1 MFNGLAG
8 SRVLGGGRGCAFF
21 KQSDYLIDFG
31 GEEIQRG
38 KDTTI
43 RPEIILLHHFFII
56 NRVADVNIA
65 IKRDI
70 EDGGVK
76 IDNIWRRVLGVEI
89 GIDALHKSCF
99 ART

>member
-1 MFNGLAG
+1 MFNGFG
-8 SRVLGGGRGCAFF
+8 GGRVLGGGRGCAFF
-21 KQSDYLIDFG
+21 EQSDYLVDFG

-43 RPEIILLHHFFII
+43 GAQIILLHHFFIV

-70 EDGGVK
+70 ADGGVEV
-76 IDNIWRRVLGVEI
+76 DNIWRRALGVEM
-89 GIDALHKSCF
+89 GIDALHESCF